1 MIVVDTNTIA
11 YLLIPGKETEDV
23 RAALRK
29 DPDWRAPILWR
40 SEFRNVLALM
50 MRRKGL
56 ALEDAM
62 RLMEKAEKMLG
73 NAEYRVPSAQVLA
86 LAKESGC
93 SAYDCEFVALAHE
106 LGARLV
112 TSDNAILKA
121 FPDIALAPEAFLD
134 L

>member
-11 YLLIPGKETEDV
+11 YLLIPGRETENA

-29 DPDWRAPILWR
+29 DPDWRAPMLWR

-50 MRRKGL
+50 MRRQGL
-56 ALEDAM
+56 ALEDAQ
-62 RLMEKAEKMLG
+62 RLAEKAERMLG
-73 NAEYRVPSAQVLA
+73 SAEYKVPASQVLT

-93 SAYDCEFVALAHE
+93 SAYDCEFVALARH
-106 LGARLV
+106 LGAPLV
-112 TSDNAILKA
+112 TSDKAVLRA
-121 FPDIALAPEAFLD
+121 FPGIAVAPEAFLD